1 MRDQLRAKERELASL
16 EAQAELKASVG
27 APDAAA
33 AQSTASSKR
42 AALTA
47 DLQRVGGASG
57 PGYVAVCV
65 CAPTALESFGCVFI
79 CFLSLLCPGPF

>member
-1 MRDQLRAKERELASL
+1 MRDQLRAKERELSSL

-47 DLQRVGGASG
+47 DLQRVGGGASG
-57 PGYVAVCV
+57 PGFVALCA
-65 CAPTALESFGCVFI
+65 CAPTEPESFGC
-79 CFLSLLCPGPF
+79 FLCLPCPGPF